1 MVSPRLEF
9 SEVRIAF
16 SNDVGE
22 AGRTERIA
30 RMTFHFLQERLQR
43 ELQHITSGGTIN
55 YLEVPAIEVSF
66 EAMDD
71 ETIARL
77 SAETIYRALLQVR

>member
-1 MVSPRLEF
+1 MVLPRLEI
-9 SEVRIAF
+9 SDVRIAF
-16 SNDVGE
+16 NTNAVD
-22 AGRTERIA
+22 ARRTERIA
-30 RMTFHFLQERLQR
+30 QMTFLYLQERLQR

-77 SAETIYRALLQVR
+77 SAETITRALLQVR